1 MTKLTAMLLLVCA
14 AAFCQERVPLQG
26 RVISGTIIVP
36 GVFVINKATGTE
48 TKTDSGGNFTIPS
61 KSGDM
66 LVVYSPK
73 TEVREFAI
81 SDASFKEVPYIVEV
95 VISALELKEVVVD
108 GNITSENLGIVPQ
121 NQKQYTPAERK
132 LYTAGDFKPIML
144 LGLLGGGMPL
154 DPVINALNGRTK
166 SLKKQVDLEKR
177 EQLLQELH
185 NICTVNEITN
195 NLKIPEEHVDGFL
208 YFVIEDKEVATLMD
222 ANNESLAKFRMTELA
237 QHYSER
243 IKQ

>member
-1 MTKLTAMLLLVCA
+1 MNRLIVLLLLVTA
-14 AAFCQERVPLQG
+14 AAFCQERKPLLG
-26 RVISGTIIVP
+26 RVVAAGVAVAN
-36 GVFVINKATGTE
+36 VFVINKATATE
-48 TKTDSGGNFTIPS
+48 TKTDGSGNFTIPS
-61 KSGDM
+61 KPGDM

-81 SDASFKEVPYIVEV
+81 SDASFKEVPYVAEV
-95 VISALELKEVVVD
+95 VMSALELKEVVVD
-108 GNITSENLGIVPQ
+108 GGITSEKLNIVPEG
-121 NQKQYTPAERK
+121 QKQFTPAERK

-177 EQLLQELH
+177 ELLLQELH

-195 NLKIPEEHVDGFL
+195 NLKIPEEHVEGFL
-208 YFVIEDKEVATLMD
+208 YFVIEDKEVATLME
-222 ANNESLAKFRMTELA
+222 AKNESLAKFRIAELA

-243 IKQ
+243 IKE